1 MSNKF
6 LNADMIAKIINMIKK
21 IGLLFNLS
29 SKNFPTIK
37 PKKILTNI
45 FMPICEI
52 KARQEKISFMTILQ
66 TKFLIS

>member
-6 LNADMIAKIINMIKK
+6 LNADITAKIINMIKK

-37 PKKILTNI
+37 PKKILTKI
-45 FMPICEI
+45 FKPICVI
-52 KARQEKISFMTILQ
+52 KARQEKILFMTILQ

>member
-66 TKFLIS
+66 IKFLIS

>member
-21 IGLLFNLS
+21 TGLLFNLS
-29 SKNFPTIK
+29 SKNFPISK

-45 FMPICEI
+45 FRPICVI

>member
-6 LNADMIAKIINMIKK
+6 LNADMIAKRINVIKK
-21 IGLLFNLS
+21 TGLLFNLL
-29 SKNFPTIK
+29 SKNFPISK

-45 FMPICEI
+45 FKPICVS